1 MSNFEELEETLFEEK
16 IMRTKLFIVILIATA
31 SVTQAAILNIYADD
45 TIQNGDVYDTVN
57 IYDSLDVPPVQTTVD
72 MTGGDI
78 SYLNVYDTS
87 VFNFNSGSIGA
98 LTMNNSSIANL
109 YSSDTPTMYLYDNSQ
124 IHIYNGS
131 LGSSALIYDNAE
143 LHVYGYDLEYD
154 ETPSPNWVTGQW
166 ENGQDFKIYLRNIYS
181 YDPDQVVLHEIPE
194 PTTFLLFTFGSLLLR
209 RHYKHLNPKS

>member
-1 MSNFEELEETLFEEK
+1 M
-16 IMRTKLFIVILIATA
+16 KLKMFIAILIATA
-31 SVTQAAILNIYADD
+31 SVTQGAILDIYADD

-72 MTGGDI
+72 MTGGQI
-78 SYLNVYDTS
+78 SSCNVYDAAI
-87 VFNFNSGSIGA
+87 FNLTGGNIGLIATYENSNANINIDISISFE
-98 LTMNNSSIANL
+98 LHNNSKVYLHGLGTSSSIF
-109 YSSDTPTMYLYDNSQ
+109 
-124 IHIYNGS
+124 
-131 LGSSALIYDNAE
+131 IYDNAE
-143 LHVYGYDLEYD
+143 LHIYGYDLFYD

-209 RHYKHLNPKS
+209 RRHKHLNPKS